1 MNKNDMKS
9 LVDNL
14 ESLDALGKL
23 FSNLWYP
30 KVKAEIQD
38 EKLRAYLTVFEDAI
52 PGIGNVLQYV
62 KENADAIATGDIDTA
77 RNNFSDLA
85 DSLLNGQSDQERKSE
100 NEIDIEI
107 DSDESSTDMN
117 EEDNFTSNDLLS
129 EEQQEALE
137 SVGQEDIEVM
147 FEPSEQAGENQTEEM
162 ELDELLGDD
171 EDIEIDS
178 DLDEITADISEDEM
192 SSILEEHT
200 SQGDTSDVETSTKK
214 KEKSVDETGGDNE
227 IDALF
232 E

>member
-1 MNKNDMKS
+1 MNKSDMKR

-52 PGIGNVLQYV
+52 PGIGNVLQYL
-62 KENADAIATGDIDTA
+62 KQNADAIAAGDIDTA
-77 RNNFSDLA
+77 RNNLSDLA
-85 DSLLNGQSDQERKSE
+85 DSLLNGESDQERKSE
-100 NEIDIEI
+100 NELDIEL
-107 DSDESSTDMN
+107 DSDEFSTDVD

-137 SVGQEDIEVM
+137 SVGQEDIEVL
-147 FEPSEQAGENQTEEM
+147 FEPSEQAGENQTEEI
-162 ELDELLGDD
+162 ELDELLADD

-200 SQGDTSDVETSTKK
+200 SQGDSSSAETSNK
-214 KEKSVDETGGDNE
+214 KEKRVDDTDSDNE

>member
-1 MNKNDMKS
+1 MNKSDMKR

-52 PGIGNVLQYV
+52 PGIGNVLQYL
-62 KENADAIATGDIDTA
+62 KQNADAIATGDIDTA
-77 RNNFSDLA
+77 RNNLSDLA
-85 DSLLNGQSDQERKSE
+85 DSLLNGESDQERKLE
-100 NEIDIEI
+100 NELDIEL
-107 DSDESSTDMN
+107 DSDEFSTDMN

-137 SVGQEDIEVM
+137 SVGQEDIEVL
-147 FEPSEQAGENQTEEM
+147 FEPSEQAGENQTEEI
-162 ELDELLGDD
+162 ELDELLADD
-171 EDIEIDS
+171 ESIEIDS

-200 SQGDTSDVETSTKK
+200 SQGDSSSEETSNK
-214 KEKSVDETGGDNE
+214 KEKRVDDTDSDNE

>member
-1 MNKNDMKS
+1 MNKSDMKR

-52 PGIGNVLQYV
+52 PGIGNVLQYL
-62 KENADAIATGDIDTA
+62 KQNADAIAAGDIDTA
-77 RNNFSDLA
+77 RNNLSDLA
-85 DSLLNGQSDQERKSE
+85 DSLLNGESDQERKSE
-100 NEIDIEI
+100 NELDIEL
-107 DSDESSTDMN
+107 DSDEFSTDVN

-137 SVGQEDIEVM
+137 SVGQEDIEVL
-147 FEPSEQAGENQTEEM
+147 FEPSEQAGENQTEEI
-162 ELDELLGDD
+162 ELDELLADD

-200 SQGDTSDVETSTKK
+200 SQGDSSSAETSNK
-214 KEKSVDETGGDNE
+214 KEKRVDDTDSDNE

>member
-1 MNKNDMKS
+1 MNKSDMKS

-100 NEIDIEI
+100 NQLDIEI

-147 FEPSEQAGENQTEEM
+147 FEPSEQGGENQTEEM

-200 SQGDTSDVETSTKK
+200 SQGDSSSAETSNK
-214 KEKSVDETGGDNE
+214 KEKSVDDTDSDNE

>member
-1 MNKNDMKS
+1 MNKSDMKS

-100 NEIDIEI
+100 NQLDIEI
-107 DSDESSTDMN
+107 DSDESSTDMD

-147 FEPSEQAGENQTEEM
+147 FEPSEQGGENQTEEM

-200 SQGDTSDVETSTKK
+200 SQGDSSSAETSNK
-214 KEKSVDETGGDNE
+214 KEKSVDDTDSDNE

>member
-1 MNKNDMKS
+1 MNKSDMKS

-77 RNNFSDLA
+77 RDNFSDLA

-100 NEIDIEI
+100 NQLDIEI

-117 EEDNFTSNDLLS
+117 EEDNFTSNVEWPKDQPATDKNILEKKLS
-129 EEQQEALE
+129 NENFVSNAPKEVIQKERKKLE
-137 SVGQEDIEVM
+137 DVKSKIK
-147 FEPSEQAGENQTEEM
+147 
-162 ELDELLGDD
+162 
-171 EDIEIDS
+171 
-178 DLDEITADISEDEM
+178 
-192 SSILEEHT
+192 ILEE
-200 SQGDTSDVETSTKK
+200 SIKK
-214 KEKSVDETGGDNE
+214 QNN
-227 IDALF
+227 
-232 E
+232 

>member
-1 MNKNDMKS
+1 MKS

>member
-1 MNKNDMKS
+1 MNKSDMKR

-52 PGIGNVLQYV
+52 PGIGNVLQYL
-62 KENADAIATGDIDTA
+62 KQNADAIAAGDIDTA
-77 RNNFSDLA
+77 RNNLSDLA
-85 DSLLNGQSDQERKSE
+85 DSLLNGESDQERKSE
-100 NEIDIEI
+100 NELDIEL
-107 DSDESSTDMN
+107 DSDEFSTDVD

-137 SVGQEDIEVM
+137 SVGQEDIEVL
-147 FEPSEQAGENQTEEM
+147 FEPSEQAGENQTEEI
-162 ELDELLGDD
+162 ELDELLAED

-200 SQGDTSDVETSTKK
+200 SQGDSSSAETSNK
-214 KEKSVDETGGDNE
+214 KEKRVDDTDSDNE

>member
-1 MNKNDMKS
+1 MNKSDMKR

-52 PGIGNVLQYV
+52 PGIGNVLQYL
-62 KENADAIATGDIDTA
+62 KQNADAIAAGDIDTT
-77 RNNFSDLA
+77 RNNLSDLA
-85 DSLLNGQSDQERKSE
+85 DSLLNGESDQERKSE
-100 NEIDIEI
+100 NELDIEL
-107 DSDESSTDMN
+107 DSDEFSTDVD

-137 SVGQEDIEVM
+137 SVGQEDIEVL
-147 FEPSEQAGENQTEEM
+147 FEPSEQAGENQTEEI
-162 ELDELLGDD
+162 ELDELLADD

-200 SQGDTSDVETSTKK
+200 SQGDSSSAETSNK
-214 KEKSVDETGGDNE
+214 KEKRVDDTDSDNE